1 MKGKLFL
8 ARVVPSLS
16 PGQILWD
23 ITMQRS
29 TQVKDRLSAAN
40 AKKHFLI
47 KDSWRYIKELIQERS
62 PSVAP
67 IVENV
72 SAKPNINIHMKESI
86 LVKSHIRAQNVKKAY
101 HESSALRSHIITHE
115 QIKLHKCEPCDLSFV
130 RLISLNGHNLT
141 HHEIEKNIA
150 CPQCD
155 KKYKRKSDLRT
166 HMRGIHTK
174 ETPYK
179 CKFCEKSFHYSNS
192 LASHIGIHTS
202 KNVRN
207 KE

>member
-16 PGQILWD
+16 PGQIFWD

-130 RLISLNGHNLT
+130 RLISHHLT